1 VTATLPTPPP
11 RLRGVARPVTHVA
24 GAGALGI
31 VAAVMGVPVALAGL
45 FGGVLALLVGLA
57 LVSAVV
63 ALLGVG
69 LDTATG
75 PERDGSVA
83 RGITLGVLGTGTVA
97 VLGLIA
103 LRQDVGDGLPVPLRY
118 AAAALPFVAIAG
130 LQWRGWLRIGTV
142 AVLAVTAAVLGVP
155 RGLEAAQEN
164 RAALIATEVGTTA
177 RPWVTQVDGLHA
189 LPPQTT
195 GSGYLWTV
203 YADEDETPV
212 VHLLRMDDGVVL
224 GGDPCTAAFY
234 TPEGDFTVDACTTAD
249 GLTWLRSAEG
259 YWQQLVRRVDGTWLG
274 ATARPGVPQELLD
287 QALAHA
293 RPMTEDEYDAWLDEI
308 LPSPAG
314 Y

>member
-1 VTATLPTPPP
+1 M
-11 RLRGVARPVTHVA
+11 THLA

-31 VAAVMGVPVALAGL
+31 LAAVMGVPVALAGL

-63 ALLGVG
+63 SLLGVG
-69 LDTATG
+69 LDTAAG
-75 PERDGSVA
+75 PDRDGSVA
-83 RGITLGVLGTGTVA
+83 RGITLGVLGTATVA

-103 LRQDVGDGLPVPLRY
+103 LRLDVGDGLPVPLRY
-118 AAAALPFVAIAG
+118 AAAALPFMAIAG
-130 LQWRGWLRIGTV
+130 LQWRGWLRIGTAV
-142 AVLAVTAAVLGVP
+142 VLAGTAAVLGVP

-164 RAALIATEVGTTA
+164 RASLIATEVGTTA

-203 YADEDETPV
+203 YVDGDETPV
-212 VHLLRMDDGVVL
+212 VHLLRMPEEGVVL
-224 GGDPCTAAFY
+224 GGGPCTAAFY
-234 TPEGDFTVDACTTAD
+234 TPEGDFTLDACTTAD
-249 GLTWLRSAEG
+249 GGTWLRSAAG

-274 ATARPGVPQELLD
+274 ATARPGVPQDLLD

-293 RPMTEDEYDAWLDEI
+293 RPMTEDEYDDWLDEI